1 MAEDNNAPVNSSG
14 EDSNANANG
23 QPPVQD
29 DGASSKATVDPAE
42 QARRDQQSKKD
53 RANAELDE
61 TTERLSFLE
70 AREMERARDEFVSE
84 LLTGSDKFPD
94 VKPDDPLF
102 KYATSKEDVEEI
114 ATQLQNRFKDLQ
126 QKALDS
132 VQTEGSVSLLT
143 DEEIAEQEK
152 VLEKKVNETGQ
163 SQFGSFLG
171 NLQRRKR

>member
-1 MAEDNNAPVNSSG
+1 MAEENNAPNPSG
-14 EDSNANANG
+14 EDSNADANG
-23 QPPVQD
+23 QPPVKD
-29 DGASSKATVDPAE
+29 EGASSKPTVDPAE

-53 RANAELDE
+53 KANSELDD

-94 VKPDDPLF
+94 VKSDDPMF

-114 ATQLQNRFKDLQ
+114 ATNLQNKFKDLQ
-126 QKALDS
+126 QQALDS
-132 VQTEGSVSLLT
+132 VQTEGSVKLLT

-152 VLEKKVNETGQ
+152 VLEKKVNETGH
-163 SQFGSFLG
+163 SQFGNFIG